1 MINEEIESLK
11 KLKSAADSICQAVGN
26 AKLPV
31 IAKAFED
38 EEVAEALTMLLDPM
52 VTIGI
57 GEKSLDKVINKPS
70 ETYYDSLVFMC
81 KHLSKKKGITDQ
93 DIRSVQH
100 YLGRIRVQDEE
111 LACFA
116 KEFITK
122 TLTIG
127 ATAKTVNKA
136 LGREVIPEFKCML
149 ANKYFE
155 HQKAVEGKEFTLTL
169 KMDGIRCMCIIE
181 NGRAKFYTRQGQ
193 AIDGL
198 DELAEEMLRFNS
210 NVVFDGELLIDG
222 GLEMESKTAYKL
234 TTQIVRK
241 DGKKSGV
248 TYHIFDLMT
257 VDDFKNRTSSMTY
270 SDRRMW
276 LDIIEFS
283 LCSHRLKHVRI
294 VPALY
299 QGKDTDKI
307 IKVLDKIRSLNQ
319 EGVMINIDDA
329 PYQFKRTN
337 DLLKVK
343 VMNDCDL
350 EIIGVQEGTGRFKG
364 TLGSLIVSYKGN
376 PVGVGSG
383 LSEEMRKAIW
393 SNPNGYIGRIATI
406 QYFEETKDKT
416 GKLSI
421 RFPVFKEL
429 REEGKE
435 VSYN

>member
-1 MINEEIESLK
+1 MNEEIESLK
-11 KLKSAADSICQAVGN
+11 KLKAAADSISQAVGN

-31 IAKAFED
+31 IAKVFED
-38 EEVAEALTMLLDPM
+38 EDVAEALTMLLDPM

-57 GEKSLDKVINKPS
+57 GEKSLDKALDKQS
-70 ETYYDSLVFMC
+70 DTYYASLVFMC
-81 KHLSKKKGITDQ
+81 KQLSKKKGITDQ
-93 DIRSVQH
+93 DIKDVQC
-100 YLGRIRVQDEE
+100 YLERIRERDEE
-111 LACFA
+111 LARFA
-116 KEFITK
+116 REFITK

-136 LGREVIPEFKCML
+136 LGKEAIPEFKCML

-181 NGRAKFYTRQGQ
+181 NGTAKFYTRQGQ
-193 AIDGL
+193 EIEGL
-198 DELAEEMLRFNS
+198 NELAEEMLRFNTS
-210 NVVFDGELLIDG
+210 VVFDGELLIDG

-241 DGKKSGV
+241 DGEKVGV

-257 VDDFKNRTSSMTY
+257 VEDFKSRTSSMTY

-283 LCSHRLKHVRI
+283 VCGNRLKHVRI

-307 IKVLDKIRSLNQ
+307 IKVLDKVRLLHQ
-319 EGVMINIDDA
+319 EGVMINLNDA

-350 EIIGVQEGTGRFKG
+350 EITGVQEGTGRFKG

-376 PVGVGSG
+376 SVGVGSG
-383 LSEEMRKAIW
+383 LSEDMRKAIW
-393 SNPNGYIGRIATI
+393 SNPNGYIGRVATI

-429 REEGKE
+429 REKGKE